1 MRAGL
6 GLLVT
11 GLLAGLAGCD
21 SAQSTTQLHAYL
33 RAAQAPQTTTIA
45 AIPEVQPRKALAYGA
60 MALRSPFQASDE
72 GNTGSWQPSQAD
84 GASEID
90 RVRAFLEEV
99 ELARFEM
106 VGTLSNDLRISVLL
120 RANGAIHRL
129 EQGDYLGRNNGRIA
143 SIDAT
148 GVEVFELISD
158 GRGGWMERTLTI
170 PLKQQS

>member
-11 GLLAGLAGCD
+11 GLLAGQAGCD

-45 AIPEVQPRKALAYGA
+45 AIPEVQPRKALTYGA

-106 VGTLSNDLRISVLL
+106 VGTLSNDLGTSVLL

-129 EQGDYLGRNNGRIA
+129 EHGDYLGRNNGRIA